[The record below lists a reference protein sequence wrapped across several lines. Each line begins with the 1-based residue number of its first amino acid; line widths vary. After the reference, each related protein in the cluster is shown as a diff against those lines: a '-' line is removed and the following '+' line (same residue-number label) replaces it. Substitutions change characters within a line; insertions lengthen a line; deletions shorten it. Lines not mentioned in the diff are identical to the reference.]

1 MANSPDFVAWALDL
15 LSPLGGVSARAM
27 FGGHGLYAEG
37 VMFGLLDDDELFLK
51 ADQEARPVFL
61 AAGCRQWTYPG
72 PKGPTA
78 GGYWRPPDEAHEDPE
93 AMLPWARLGVEAAR
107 RKAAARTTGRG
118 RGSAGAKAKAGGAR
132 GEKAGGAREAPGGP
146 AKSSGSAKGGRGL
159 AAPRVRRAAGSGRAP
174 ASRRP
179 RRSGR

>member
-15 LSPLGGVSARAM
+15 LAPLGGVTARAM

-51 ADQEARPVFL
+51 ADEEAQPVFL
-61 AAGCRQWTYPG
+61 AAGCRQWTWPG
-72 PKGPTA
+72 PKGPMA

-93 AMLPWARLGVEAAR
+93 AMLPWARLGLEAAR
-107 RKAAARTTGRG
+107 RKAAARTKGSG
-118 RGSAGAKAKAGGAR
+118 RGSAGAKA
-132 GEKAGGAREAPGGP
+132 EAGGAREARRGP
-146 AKSSGSAKGGRGL
+146 ARSSGSAKGGRGA
-159 AAPRVRRAAGSGRAP
+159 AAPRARRAAGTSPAR